1 MEFEIVGSFK
11 LPIFQALVFLIL
23 IYTFVLTGLSFFL
36 LGKVVL
42 TGLHAD
48 AGIIDYGTQEGESF
62 ASELLM

>member
-1 MEFEIVGSFK
+1 M
-11 LPIFQALVFLIL
+11 FLIL